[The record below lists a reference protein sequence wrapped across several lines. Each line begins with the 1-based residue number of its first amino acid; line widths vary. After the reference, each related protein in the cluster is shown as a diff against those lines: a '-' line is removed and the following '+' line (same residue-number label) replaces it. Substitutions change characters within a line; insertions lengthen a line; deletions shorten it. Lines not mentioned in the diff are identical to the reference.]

1 MTSSRSIG
9 KLGEEA
15 ARRYL
20 EDIGYRILETNYR
33 DKQGEADII
42 GFDDKVLAFVEVKTR
57 RNTRYGT
64 PGEAVIYEKQRR
76 LTRIAMSYLTR
87 HRMLY
92 RQIRFDVVEV
102 VVQDGAVKEI
112 RLIKDAFD
120 AIK

>member
-33 DKQGEADII
+33 DNQGEADII

-64 PGEAVIYEKQRR
+64 
-76 LTRIAMSYLTR
+76 
-87 HRMLY
+87 
-92 RQIRFDVVEV
+92 
-102 VVQDGAVKEI
+102 
-112 RLIKDAFD
+112 
-120 AIK
+120 

>member
-1 MTSSRSIG
+1 
-9 KLGEEA
+9 
-15 ARRYL
+15 
-20 EDIGYRILETNYR
+20 
-33 DKQGEADII
+33 
-42 GFDDKVLAFVEVKTR
+42 
-57 RNTRYGT
+57 
-64 PGEAVIYEKQRR
+64 
-76 LTRIAMSYLTR
+76 MSYLTR

>member
-1 MTSSRSIG
+1 MTSGRSIG
-9 KLGEEA
+9 KMGEEA

-20 EDIGYRILETNYR
+20 EDMGYRIIETNYR

-64 PGEAVIYEKQRR
+64 PGEAVNHTKQRR
-76 LTRIAMSYLTR
+76 LTRIAVSYLAR

-102 VVQDGAVKEI
+102 VVQDGAVKQI

-120 AIK
+120 AVQ